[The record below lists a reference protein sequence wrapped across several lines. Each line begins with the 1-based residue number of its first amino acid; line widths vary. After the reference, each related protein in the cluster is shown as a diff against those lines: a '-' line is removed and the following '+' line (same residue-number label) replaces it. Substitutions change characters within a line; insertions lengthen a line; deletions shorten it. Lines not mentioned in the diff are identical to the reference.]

1 LLRKIRLTG
10 RLQWSLTLSYTLI
23 TIVTVLL
30 IELLT
35 VLVVLGYFLFNQSSI
50 QITSLRSQAVQALPY
65 FVHSEP
71 DRTALM
77 KWLEIT
83 TKVIGPQTDVYTRGF
98 LCVVDTRN
106 TVLSSIGHDAPAI
119 ASPLNLDASTLSS
132 TQLSALLTGHT
143 PAIALDEPHNLQLF
157 AVPIQD
163 DQQRPVGAL
172 IALIPQLNLA
182 SAFNS
187 LGRLA
192 AIVGVNLLLLTLL
205 IGVVGTVFGFFTA
218 RGLTRR
224 FTRLALAA
232 DHWSK
237 GDFSLLIK
245 DFAPDEVG
253 QLARRMDRMAEQ
265 LQQLLRTRQQL
276 ATMEERNRLARDLH
290 DSVKQQIFSVAMQ
303 LGTLRILLTRNTEK
317 AQLRLAEIERTVK
330 LAQQELTALIHELHP
345 IALENRSL
353 VQALQDLATRWT
365 QQTWISVQV
374 ELAYNESDQ
383 DGQSETL
390 PADVEDA
397 LFRIAQ
403 EALSNVARH
412 SNATQVSVKLGCT
425 MDAVSLT
432 ISDNGRGF
440 SATRDELAARSGLGL
455 RSMQERIEAIDG
467 SFEIQSSEGVGTRV
481 LVCCPLRFAV
491 GAVHDIPEAK

>member
-1 LLRKIRLTG
+1 
-10 RLQWSLTLSYTLI
+10 LI

-35 VLVVLGYFLFNQSSI
+35 VLVVLGYFLLNQSSI
-50 QITSLRSQAVQALPY
+50 QIASLRSQAVQALPY

-71 DRTALM
+71 DRMALT

-83 TKVIGPQTDVYTRGF
+83 AKTIGPQTDVHARGF
-98 LCVVDTRN
+98 LCVVDAHYN
-106 TVLSSIGHDAPAI
+106 VLSSIGHDAPAI
-119 ASPLNLDASTLSS
+119 ATPLNLDASTLSS
-132 TQLSALLTGHT
+132 TQLSALLTGRT
-143 PAIALDEPHNLQLF
+143 SAITLEEPHNLQLF

-172 IALIPQLNLA
+172 VALVPQLNMA

-192 AIVGVNLLLLTLL
+192 AIGGVNLLLLTLL
-205 IGVVGTVFGFFTA
+205 IGVVGTVFGFLTA

-224 FTRLALAA
+224 FTHLALAA

-245 DFAPDEVG
+245 DPAPDEVG

-265 LQQLLRTRQQL
+265 LQQLFRTRQQL

-290 DSVKQQIFSVAMQ
+290 DSVKQQLFSVAMQ
-303 LGTLRILLTRNTEK
+303 LGALRRLLTRNTEK

-330 LAQQELTALIHELHP
+330 LAQQELTALIHELRP
-345 IALENRSL
+345 IALEDRSL
-353 VQALQDLATRWT
+353 AQALQDLATRWT
-365 QQTWISVQV
+365 EQTWIAVQV
-374 ELAYNESDQ
+374 ELTPDESYQ
-383 DGQSETL
+383 HGQLERL
-390 PADVEDA
+390 PIEVEDA

-412 SNATQVSVKLGCT
+412 SNATQVSVRLDRT
-425 MDAVSLT
+425 VDAVSLT

-440 SATRDELAARSGLGL
+440 SATRDELVARSGLGL
-455 RSMQERIEAIDG
+455 RSMQERIEALDG
-467 SFEIQSSEGVGTRV
+467 SFEIQSVEGSGTRV
-481 LVCCPLRFAV
+481 LVCCPLRSAV
-491 GAVHDIPEAK
+491 APVHDIPEAK

>member
-1 LLRKIRLTG
+1 
-10 RLQWSLTLSYTLI
+10 
-23 TIVTVLL
+23 
-30 IELLT
+30 
-35 VLVVLGYFLFNQSSI
+35 
-50 QITSLRSQAVQALPY
+50 
-65 FVHSEP
+65 
-71 DRTALM
+71 
-77 KWLEIT
+77 
-83 TKVIGPQTDVYTRGF
+83 
-98 LCVVDTRN
+98 
-106 TVLSSIGHDAPAI
+106 
-119 ASPLNLDASTLSS
+119 
-132 TQLSALLTGHT
+132 
-143 PAIALDEPHNLQLF
+143 
-157 AVPIQD
+157 
-163 DQQRPVGAL
+163 
-172 IALIPQLNLA
+172 
-182 SAFNS
+182 
-187 LGRLA
+187 
-192 AIVGVNLLLLTLL
+192 
-205 IGVVGTVFGFFTA
+205 
-218 RGLTRR
+218 
-224 FTRLALAA
+224 
-232 DHWSK
+232 
-237 GDFSLLIK
+237 
-245 DFAPDEVG
+245 
-253 QLARRMDRMAEQ
+253 
-265 LQQLLRTRQQL
+265 LRTRQQL

-345 IALENRSL
+345 IALEDRSL

-374 ELAYNESDQ
+374 ELAHNESDQ

-455 RSMQERIEAIDG
+455 RSMQERLEAIGG
-467 SFEIQSSEGVGTRV
+467 SFEIQSSEGAGTRV
-481 LVCCPLRFAV
+481 LVCCPLRSAV